1 MGTRM
6 FVVGCVSRPARAAVL
21 QASKLFLRAGLSRLP
36 SRTRNAAELRAQIY
50 SAIICSE
57 LSGSHVEASISSD
70 RGKCAKCMW
79 PVMS

>member
-1 MGTRM
+1 LG
-6 FVVGCVSRPARAAVL
+6 VSPVL
-21 QASKLFLRAGLSRLP
+21 RGLLSCKQASCSFEPACLGSLAGRGMLP
-36 SRTRNAAELRAQIY
+36 SLEHKYMEY